1 MSEDVDSWYFL
12 FIPQTHYYG
21 AEMIINWAYF
31 RKGCASCQKAQESL
45 GRTDVEIKTEVNAR
59 QEPLEAQKAWDL
71 LADSQKILI
80 ASGNKIREYSPQQD
94 KKDEILKIV
103 LGRSGTLRAPT
114 LKIGNT
120 LYIGYNNEMYDQLV
134 GKG

>member
-1 MSEDVDSWYFL
+1 
-12 FIPQTHYYG
+12 
-21 AEMIINWAYF
+21 MIINWAYF

-45 GRTDVEIKTEVNAR
+45 GRTKIQIKKEVNAR
-59 QEPLEAQKAWDL
+59 QEPLEAQKTWDL
-71 LADSQKILI
+71 LADSNKILI
-80 ASGNKIREYSPQQD
+80 ASGNKIREYSPGPD
-94 KKDEILKIV
+94 KKEEILKIV

-120 LYIGYNNEMYDQLV
+120 FYIGYSNEMYDELV

>member
-1 MSEDVDSWYFL
+1 
-12 FIPQTHYYG
+12 
-21 AEMIINWAYF
+21 MIINWAYF

-45 GRTDVEIKTEVNAR
+45 GRMNVEIKTEVNAR
-59 QEPLEAQKAWDL
+59 KEPLEAQKTWAL
-71 LADSQKILI
+71 LVDSRKILI
-80 ASGNKIREYSPQQD
+80 ASGSKIREFSPQPD

-103 LGRSGTLRAPT
+103 LGRSGILRAPT

-120 LYIGYNNEMYDQLV
+120 FYIGYNNEMYDQLV

>member
-1 MSEDVDSWYFL
+1 MSKDVGCNHL
-12 FIPQTHYYG
+12 FINKTHLHG
-21 AEMIINWAYF
+21 AKMIINWAYF

-45 GRTDVEIKTEVNAR
+45 GRMNVEIKTEVNAR
-59 QEPLEAQKAWDL
+59 KEPLEAQKTWAL
-71 LADSQKILI
+71 LVDSRKILI
-80 ASGNKIREYSPQQD
+80 ASGSKIREFSPQPD

-103 LGRSGTLRAPT
+103 LGRSGILRAPT

-120 LYIGYNNEMYDQLV
+120 FYIGYNNEMYDQLV

>member
-1 MSEDVDSWYFL
+1 
-12 FIPQTHYYG
+12 
-21 AEMIINWAYF
+21 MIINWAYF

-45 GRTDVEIKTEVNAR
+45 GRTKVQIKKEVNAR

-71 LADSQKILI
+71 LADSNRILI
-80 ASGNKIREYSPQQD
+80 ASGKKIREYSPRPD
-94 KKDEILKIV
+94 KKEEILKIV

-120 LYIGYNNEMYDQLV
+120 FYIGYSNEMYDKLV

>member
-1 MSEDVDSWYFL
+1 
-12 FIPQTHYYG
+12 
-21 AEMIINWAYF
+21 MIINWAYF

-45 GRTDVEIKTEVNAR
+45 GRTDVEIRTEVNAR
-59 QEPLEAQKAWDL
+59 QEPLEAQKTWDL
-71 LADSQKILI
+71 LADSSKILI
-80 ASGNKIREYSPQQD
+80 ASGNRIREYIPQPE

-103 LGRSGTLRAPT
+103 LGRSGTLRVPT

-120 LYIGYNNEMYDQLV
+120 FYIGFCNEMYDELV